1 MITIWKTAV
10 ENMIKSSRFLGGIEY
25 ETILEIFPIKL
36 KDGKDNYLI
45 DVMSNDIPPRGPV
58 DYV

>member
-1 MITIWKTAV
+1 V

-25 ETILEIFPIKL
+25 ETILENFPIKL

-45 DVMSNDIPPRGPV
+45 DVISTWSW
-58 DYV
+58 

>member
-25 ETILEIFPIKL
+25 ETILENFPIKL

-45 DVMSNDIPPRGPV
+45 DVISTWSW
-58 DYV
+58 